1 MSGKHWSIIAETVS
15 YVQRYCGLERF
26 QSEDLTAAFRKFS
39 HTSKIWV
46 FRLHSLTSHLS
57 YSPFGPQSLLHIKRF
72 SPAMKLNELYRRE
85 KNRNFRFTCYACK
98 KNEYQTMFQF
108 FTNMCRLMTT
118 QLAEAL
124 EGYPLYSQDGKGKEA
139 VCRAIFALGSVRWF
153 ILEGNREDDD
163 VILFGIVVGL
173 MEDEYGY
180 ISLNELSDVELDL
193 SAQGLGKLQVRQQ
206 QNFEPV
212 PLKLIRDSRL
222 QDFLAR
228 FE

>member
-1 MSGKHWSIIAETVS
+1 
-15 YVQRYCGLERF
+15 
-26 QSEDLTAAFRKFS
+26 
-39 HTSKIWV
+39 
-46 FRLHSLTSHLS
+46 
-57 YSPFGPQSLLHIKRF
+57 
-72 SPAMKLNELYRRE
+72 
-85 KNRNFRFTCYACK
+85 
-98 KNEYQTMFQF
+98 
-108 FTNMCRLMTT
+108 MCRLMTT

-139 VCRAIFALGSVRWF
+139 VCRAVFALVSF
-153 ILEGNREDDD
+153 KEDDD

-206 QNFEPV
+206 KNFKPV
-212 PLKLIRDSRL
+212 PLKQIQDSRL
-222 QDFLAR
+222 QEFLAR

>member
-1 MSGKHWSIIAETVS
+1 
-15 YVQRYCGLERF
+15 
-26 QSEDLTAAFRKFS
+26 
-39 HTSKIWV
+39 
-46 FRLHSLTSHLS
+46 
-57 YSPFGPQSLLHIKRF
+57 
-72 SPAMKLNELYRRE
+72 MKLNELYRRE

-153 ILEGNREDDD
+153 ILEGNR
-163 VILFGIVVGL
+163 FGIVVGL